1 MLRYVQRTKFASK
14 VRIRKDAFRNKR
26 HTESRRYVPQ
36 QGVVMI
42 DYQDGEIVPELFPE
56 V

>member
-26 HTESRRYVPQ
+26 HTQSRRYAPQ
-36 QGVVMI
+36 QGVVMNE
-42 DYQDGEIVPELFPE
+42 YQAGEIVPEIFSE